1 MQASSSTADSKW
13 INVKQSICE
22 IVQASSSSSSSKPD
36 HSAYSTADSKRIL
49 TLVSEKAP
57 NYCWYTNNCYWYAGS
72 VYETVRVGL
81 EGVKEEKTDEY
92 ERRGKVKAG
101 WWWFPVGSDPGKIFK
116 SLYSTLDGI
125 ASSSHIHLIEIVLIV
140 STHFDMRSF
149 FFLNFTT

>member
-1 MQASSSTADSKW
+1 M
-13 INVKQSICE
+13 
-22 IVQASSSSSSSKPD
+22 
-36 HSAYSTADSKRIL
+36 
-49 TLVSEKAP
+49 
-57 NYCWYTNNCYWYAGS
+57 
-72 VYETVRVGL
+72 GL